1 MIKTIIIED
10 EENSRLILS
19 DTLHEHFPNI
29 QVIATCKSNSEAKS
43 AIEELKPDLVLSDIE
58 LKHES
63 VFTMLQQ
70 LSNIDFEII
79 FITGYDRYAIQAIK
93 FSALDYLLKPFSKNE
108 LAEAIQHY
116 EQKQHKKQS
125 TQQFDALF
133 HNLKNFQKDLKK
145 IALPTANGLTV
156 FTLNEI
162 VYCQAEINYTHFFLV
177 TKNKILGTKTLKEYE
192 ELLNEY
198 DFIRVHKSNLINL
211 HHVKNYSRG
220 EGGTVTMSNGD
231 VVEVSRRKKEEFLSR
246 LSAL

>member
-1 MIKTIIIED
+1 M
-10 EENSRLILS
+10 
-19 DTLHEHFPNI
+19 
-29 QVIATCKSNSEAKS
+29 
-43 AIEELKPDLVLSDIE
+43 
-58 LKHES
+58 
-63 VFTMLQQ
+63 
-70 LSNIDFEII
+70 
-79 FITGYDRYAIQAIK
+79 
-93 FSALDYLLKPFSKNE
+93 
-108 LAEAIQHY
+108 
-116 EQKQHKKQS
+116 
-125 TQQFDALF
+125 
-133 HNLKNFQKDLKK
+133 
-145 IALPTANGLTV
+145 PTANGLTV

>member
-1 MIKTIIIED
+1 MIRTIIIED

-29 QVIATCKSNSEAKS
+29 QVIATCKNNSEAKS

-63 VFTMLQQ
+63 AFTMLQQ